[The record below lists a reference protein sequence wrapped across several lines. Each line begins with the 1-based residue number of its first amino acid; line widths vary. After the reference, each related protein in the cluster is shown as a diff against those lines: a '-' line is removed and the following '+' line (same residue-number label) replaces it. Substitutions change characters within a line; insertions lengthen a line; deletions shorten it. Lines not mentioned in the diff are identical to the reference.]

1 MSRRSARQSAIDEK
15 HSREKEFMKCFMS
28 SNENGLRI
36 IDAREKGQGVVSTRP
51 FKPSLPDT

>member
-1 MSRRSARQSAIDEK
+1 MSRRSAKKSAIYEK
-15 HSREKEFMKCFMS
+15 NSREKEFMNCVMS